1 VADWMVKQNV
11 LDLPNVRF
19 INANE
24 YISSYDLIDVAKFVM
39 VYNSTIGLEASIMGK
54 PV

>member
-1 VADWMVKQNV
+1 MNCGWQRECRNGGDWMVKQNV

-24 YISSYDLIDVAKFVM
+24 YISSM
-39 VYNSTIGLEASIMGK
+39 T
-54 PV
+54 